1 MIKSERGVRIQP
13 RRILD
18 AKVQRCNFFQEEQG
32 SGMFPMGGGRG
43 GGVHA
48 KGRMATHKETRPC
61 PDAWKLQMWPYLEK
75 GSLQK

>member
-1 MIKSERGVRIQP
+1 
-13 RRILD
+13 
-18 AKVQRCNFFQEEQG
+18 
-32 SGMFPMGGGRG
+32 MFPMGGGRG

-48 KGRMATHKETRPC
+48 KGRMATHKETRPR

>member
-1 MIKSERGVRIQP
+1 MPRSKDATFSRRSRGPACSPWV
-13 RRILD
+13 
-18 AKVQRCNFFQEEQG
+18 AAG
-32 SGMFPMGGGRG
+32 G

-48 KGRMATHKETRPC
+48 KGRMATHKETRPR